1 MLNLILAV
9 TAGSYRFSTF
19 AIPSNALV
27 KNLFQFFKNHFKSAS
42 FGWVL
47 TFLSSFGQ
55 TFLIS
60 LYVPAVV
67 ETFQISEG
75 TFGSIYALGT
85 VIASVILI
93 TVGHTIDH
101 KPVKKVVFFNIIG
114 LIVSCLLLSF
124 SPVHISLLI
133 LAMIGLRL
141 TGQGMMSHIS
151 QTVMSRYF
159 GVNRG
164 KALSVAAL
172 GFPMGEAIFP
182 IIITSIILA
191 YGFEVAA
198 LASAG
203 ILLVYLIF
211 LSFKDLSYFDE
222 KEQVAKR
229 PSFKVLA
236 KDFGGILKDRRF
248 IIIMPS
254 TFALAF
260 TSTAI
265 FFYQYVF
272 VEEKGW
278 SVSLYAA
285 FFTGYA
291 VTRFLMSIVG
301 GLWVDRYTAKRL
313 YRYFLIPQALG
324 LLPFAFMDSIA
335 GALIFLIL
343 TGITTGL
350 SSTIKSAVLAE
361 VYGTE
366 KLGAVS
372 SLFSM
377 SMILSTALAPLLIG
391 YLIDQ
396 GVAFTYLILILFGI
410 VVLATLNAQRL
421 GSVRTHPQND

>member
-1 MLNLILAV
+1 M
-9 TAGSYRFSTF
+9 
-19 AIPSNALV
+19 
-27 KNLFQFFKNHFKSAS
+27 KNLLQFLKNHFKSAS

-60 LYVPAVV
+60 LYVP
-67 ETFQISEG
+67 EILKTFSISEG

-101 KPVKKVVFFNIIG
+101 KTVKRVVFFNITG
-114 LIVSCLLLSF
+114 LILSCLLLSF
-124 SPVHISLLI
+124 SPYHISLLI

-151 QTVMSRYF
+151 QTVMSRHF
-159 GVNRG
+159 GENRG
-164 KALSVAAL
+164 KALSIASL

-191 YGFEVAA
+191 YGFEIAA
-198 LASAG
+198 EASAFF
-203 ILLVYLIF
+203 LLIYLGF
-211 LSFKDLSYFDE
+211 LWFKDLSYFDRR
-222 KEQVAKR
+222 EQVAKR
-229 PSFKVLA
+229 PTFSVLA
-236 KDFGGILKDRRF
+236 KDFGGILKDKRF
-248 IIIMPS
+248 MILMPS

-291 VTRFLMSIVG
+291 ITRFVMSIVG
-301 GLWVDRYTAKRL
+301 GLMVDKFTAKRL
-313 YRYFLIPQALG
+313 YRYFLIPQAIG
-324 LLPFAFMDSIA
+324 LLPFALMEGIT
-335 GALIFLIL
+335 GALIFLIF

-350 SSTIKSAVLAE
+350 AGTVKSAVLAE
-361 VYGTE
+361 VYGTQ
-366 KLGAVS
+366 KLGAVN

-391 YLIDQ
+391 YLIDE
-396 GVAFTYLILILFGI
+396 GVAFTYLILILFG
-410 VVLATLNAQRL
+410 VVLFATLNAQRL
-421 GSVRTHPQND
+421 GNIPLLPSSKASSRS